1 MKVNASVFV
10 RHGNVDKA
18 LRVLRKKLEKQGLW
32 GYDPKNR
39 YHKDGTKRKKGKE
52 KPDRL

>member
-10 RHGNVDKA
+10 RHGDVDKA
-18 LRVLRKKLEKQGLW
+18 LKILKRKLKNQGLW

-39 YHKDGTKRKKGKE
+39 YYKEGTKRKKGKE
-52 KPDRL
+52 KPNRL